1 MTQGLCVGVTVCST
15 NYSLVLAFGQVHLN
29 EPTPCILT
37 SDIFSDSQLGKLC
50 LLFRPSLSC
59 GLGALQVLQTGLAVL
74 IRYQGSS
81 KASCLPLES

>member
-15 NYSLVLAFGQVHLN
+15 NYNLVLAFGQVHLY
-29 EPTPCILT
+29 ELTPCKFA

-59 GLGALQVLQTGLAVL
+59 SLGGLRVLQTG
-74 IRYQGSS
+74 G
-81 KASCLPLES
+81 